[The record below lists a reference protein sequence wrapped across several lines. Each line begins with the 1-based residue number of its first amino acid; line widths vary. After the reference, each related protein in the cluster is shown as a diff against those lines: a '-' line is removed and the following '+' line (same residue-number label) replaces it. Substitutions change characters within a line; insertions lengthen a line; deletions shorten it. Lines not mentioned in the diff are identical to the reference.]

1 MKKISEI
8 EKKRHKEFNEWFK
21 KLSLKDKAMLKD
33 YLEFIKEVK
42 K

>member
-1 MKKISEI
+1 MKKISDV
-8 EKKRHKEFNEWFK
+8 EKKRNKEFNKWFR